1 MFIKESPDSSIDTV
15 DTVDTAGTVNML
27 NKKLNRISRIFH
39 DYQHWALT
47 LSDMLARSPSLQE
60 LAAVGESFFGNPVL
74 VLDRNFCLLSKY
86 DPSLQIAWSF
96 HEQTQ
101 ERMLPA
107 AFCLCKKNSSDSTK
121 AQCKSDRQTQRPS
134 P

>member
-1 MFIKESPDSSIDTV
+1 MDENILRMSDVDALVIDVPVKRAAFNTWF
-15 DTVDTAGTVNML
+15 
-27 NKKLNRISRIFH
+27 NRISRIFH

-86 DPSLQIAWSF
+86 D
-96 HEQTQ
+96 
-101 ERMLPA
+101 RR
-107 AFCLCKKNSSDSTK
+107 
-121 AQCKSDRQTQRPS
+121 CKSRGPFTSRRRS
-134 P
+134 GCCRKR